1 MANLRELRNRIAS
14 VKSTKKIT
22 SAMKM
27 VAASRLRQAQEAV
40 TGAGY
45 YAASQGRIIQRLA
58 KTVDYIAQ
66 TDVTQGRAPS
76 VKLPSVLTGIK
87 KNVQNHVIIVF
98 SSSRGLCGGFNINV
112 VKKAY
117 QLLRHLEKEKQTF
130 RIVCV
135 GQHGYDMLKSVYADR
150 IVAHFDVGTSLERQH
165 NDAEKMSAGILDLY
179 EAGKIDVCTVIYNHF
194 HSAISQEV
202 RICPLIPLKPSQ
214 VIQPFLNENPWGLDE
229 SEETF
234 KLHRESA
241 SNKAETAFVGG
252 KGVKGTKRKKQP
264 RTAANVSRQYQTAQV
279 ARALNDQD
287 NDETASPD
295 PLQYDFAPENPE
307 TILRAMVPDL
317 LATLIFRAT
326 LESVASENG
335 ARMTAMDN
343 ATNNAA
349 DLIDDLT
356 LQYNRTRQAMI
367 TNELTEIISGAE
379 AL

>member
-27 VAASRLRQAQEAV
+27 VAASRLRQAQEAAI
-40 TGAGY
+40 GSGY
-45 YAASQGRIIQRLA
+45 YAASQGRVIQRLA
-58 KTVDYIAQ
+58 KTIDYIAQ
-66 TDVTQGRAPS
+66 TDVMQGRAPS

-87 KNVQNHVIIVF
+87 KDAQNHVIIVF

-135 GQHGYDMLKSVYADR
+135 GQHGYDMLKPVYAGR
-150 IVAHFDVGTSLERQH
+150 IVARFDVGTSLERQH
-165 NDAEKMSAGILDLY
+165 YDAERMGAGILDLY
-179 EAGKIDVCTVIYNHF
+179 EAGKIDACTVIYNHF

-234 KLHRESA
+234 KLHRENA
-241 SNKAETAFVGG
+241 SNKAEAALVGGG
-252 KGVKGTKRKKQP
+252 KGVKGTKRKKQL
-264 RTAANVSRQYQTAQV
+264 RAAMNRQYQTAQV
-279 ARALNDQD
+279 ARALNERDV
-287 NDETASPD
+287 DETSSAD
-295 PLQYDFAPENPE
+295 PLQYDFEPENPE
-307 TILRAMVPDL
+307 TILRSMVPDL

>member
-45 YAASQGRIIQRLA
+45 YAASLGRIIQRLA
-58 KTVDYIAQ
+58 DTIQYIAQ
-66 TDVTQGRAPS
+66 KDADAGRTPT
-76 VKLPSVLTGIK
+76 VRIPSVLSGMQH
-87 KNVQNHVIIVF
+87 NLQNHVIVVF

-117 QLLRHLEKEKQTF
+117 QLLRHLEKENQTF

-135 GQHGYDMLKSVYADR
+135 GQRGYDMLKPVYGDK
-150 IVAHFDVGTSLERQH
+150 IVARYDVGTSLEKQRS
-165 NDAEKMSAGILDLY
+165 DAEKMSAGILDLY
-179 EAGKIDVCTVIYNHF
+179 EAGKVDSCTVIYNHF

-202 RICPLIPLKPSQ
+202 RICPLIPLKSSQ
-214 VIQPFLNENPWGLDE
+214 VVQPFTGENPWGFKDSDE
-229 SEETF
+229 EF
-234 KLHRESA
+234 KLKRQSGTNA
-241 SNKAETAFVGG
+241 AVAAFAKTGAGSSKRMQAPRAG
-252 KGVKGTKRKKQP
+252 KVP
-264 RTAANVSRQYQTAQV
+264 QYHTAQ
-279 ARALNDQD
+279 AASALNENIVED
-287 NDETASPD
+287 AFSKD
-295 PLQYDFAPENPE
+295 PLAYDYDPSNPE
-307 TILRAMVPDL
+307 EILRGLIPDL
-317 LATLIFRAT
+317 LSTLIFRAT

-349 DLIDDLT
+349 DIIDDLT
-356 LQYNRTRQAMI
+356 LMYNRTRQAMI
-367 TNELTEIISGAE
+367 TSELTEIISGAE

>member
-40 TGAGY
+40 LGSGY
-45 YAASQGRIIQRLA
+45 YAASQGRVIQRLA
-58 KTVDYIAQ
+58 KTIDYIAQ
-66 TDVTQGRAPS
+66 TDVMQGRAPS
-76 VKLPSVLTGIK
+76 VKLPSVLTGMK
-87 KNVQNHVIIVF
+87 KDAQNHVIIVF

-135 GQHGYDMLKSVYADR
+135 GQHGYDMLKPVYADR
-150 IVAHFDVGTSLERQH
+150 IVARFDVGTSLERQH
-165 NDAEKMSAGILDLY
+165 YDAERMGAGILDLY
-179 EAGKIDVCTVIYNHF
+179 EAGKIDACTVIYNHF

-214 VIQPFLNENPWGLDE
+214 VIQPFLNENPWELDE

-241 SNKAETAFVGG
+241 SNKAEAALVGGG
-252 KGVKGTKRKKQP
+252 KGVKGTKRKKQL
-264 RTAANVSRQYQTAQV
+264 RTAMNRQYQTAQV
-279 ARALNDQD
+279 ARALNERDA
-287 NDETASPD
+287 DETSSAD
-295 PLQYDFAPENPE
+295 PLQYDFEPENPE
-307 TILRAMVPDL
+307 TILRSMVPDL

-343 ATNNAA
+343 ATSNAA

>member
-40 TGAGY
+40 TGSGY
-45 YAASQGRIIQRLA
+45 YAASQGRVIQRLA
-58 KTVDYIAQ
+58 KTIDYIAQ
-66 TDVTQGRAPS
+66 TDVFQGRAPS
-76 VKLPSVLTGIK
+76 VKLPSVLTGMK
-87 KNVQNHVIIVF
+87 KDAQNHVIIVF

-135 GQHGYDMLKSVYADR
+135 GQHGYDMLKPVYADR
-150 IVAHFDVGTSLERQH
+150 IVAKLDVGTSLERQH
-165 NDAEKMSAGILDLY
+165 YDAERMGAGILDLY
-179 EAGKIDVCTVIYNHF
+179 EAGKIDACTVIYNHF

-241 SNKAETAFVGG
+241 SNKTEAALVGGG
-252 KGVKGTKRKKQP
+252 KGVKGAKRKKQS
-264 RTAANVSRQYQTAQV
+264 RAAMTRQYQTAQV
-279 ARALNDQD
+279 ARALNEQD
-287 NDETASPD
+287 ADETSSAD

-307 TILRAMVPDL
+307 TILRSMVPDL
-317 LATLIFRAT
+317 LTTLIFRAT

-349 DLIDDLT
+349 DIIDDLT

>member
-40 TGAGY
+40 TGSGY
-45 YAASQGRIIQRLA
+45 YAASQGRVIQRLA
-58 KTVDYIAQ
+58 KTIDYIAQ
-66 TDVTQGRAPS
+66 TDVMQGRAPS
-76 VKLPSVLTGIK
+76 VKLPSVLTGMK
-87 KNVQNHVIIVF
+87 KDAQNHVIIVF

-135 GQHGYDMLKSVYADR
+135 GQHGYDMLKPVYADR
-150 IVAHFDVGTSLERQH
+150 IVAKFDVGTSLERQH
-165 NDAEKMSAGILDLY
+165 YDAERMGAGILDLY
-179 EAGKIDVCTVIYNHF
+179 EAGKIDACTVIYNHF

-241 SNKAETAFVGG
+241 SNKAEAALVGGG

-264 RTAANVSRQYQTAQV
+264 RAAMTRQYQTAQV
-279 ARALNDQD
+279 ARALNEQD
-287 NDETASPD
+287 ADETSSAD

-307 TILRAMVPDL
+307 TILRSMVPDL

>member
-40 TGAGY
+40 IGSGY
-45 YAASQGRIIQRLA
+45 YAASQGRVIQRLA
-58 KTVDYIAQ
+58 KTIDYIAQ
-66 TDVTQGRAPS
+66 TDVMQGRAPS
-76 VKLPSVLTGIK
+76 VKLPSVLTGMK
-87 KNVQNHVIIVF
+87 KDAQNHVIIVF

-135 GQHGYDMLKSVYADR
+135 GQHGYDMLKPVYADR
-150 IVAHFDVGTSLERQH
+150 IVARFDVGTSLERQRY
-165 NDAEKMSAGILDLY
+165 DAERMGAGILDLY
-179 EAGKIDVCTVIYNHF
+179 EAGKIDACTVIYNHF

-234 KLHRESA
+234 KLHRENA
-241 SNKAETAFVGG
+241 SNKAEAALVGGG
-252 KGVKGTKRKKQP
+252 KGVKGTKRKKQL
-264 RTAANVSRQYQTAQV
+264 RAAMNRQY
-279 ARALNDQD
+279 L
-287 NDETASPD
+287 S
-295 PLQYDFAPENPE
+295 
-307 TILRAMVPDL
+307 
-317 LATLIFRAT
+317 LIH
-326 LESVASENG
+326 
-335 ARMTAMDN
+335 
-343 ATNNAA
+343 
-349 DLIDDLT
+349 I
-356 LQYNRTRQAMI
+356 
-367 TNELTEIISGAE
+367 
-379 AL
+379 

>member
-40 TGAGY
+40 TGSGY
-45 YAASQGRIIQRLA
+45 YAASQGRVIQRLA
-58 KTVDYIAQ
+58 KTIDYIAQ
-66 TDVTQGRAPS
+66 TDVMQGRAPS
-76 VKLPSVLTGIK
+76 VKLPSVLTGMK
-87 KNVQNHVIIVF
+87 KDAQNHVIIVF

-135 GQHGYDMLKSVYADR
+135 GQHGYDMLKPVYADR
-150 IVAHFDVGTSLERQH
+150 IVARFDVGTSLERQH
-165 NDAEKMSAGILDLY
+165 YDAERMGAGILDLY
-179 EAGKIDVCTVIYNHF
+179 EAGKIDACTVIYNHF

-241 SNKAETAFVGG
+241 SNKAEAALVGGG

-264 RTAANVSRQYQTAQV
+264 RAAMTRQYQTAQV
-279 ARALNDQD
+279 ARALNEQD
-287 NDETASPD
+287 ADETSSAD

-307 TILRAMVPDL
+307 TILRSMVPDL

>member
-40 TGAGY
+40 LGSGY
-45 YAASQGRIIQRLA
+45 YAASQGRVIQRLA
-58 KTVDYIAQ
+58 KTIDYIAQ
-66 TDVTQGRAPS
+66 TDVMQGRAPS
-76 VKLPSVLTGIK
+76 VKLPSVLTGMK
-87 KNVQNHVIIVF
+87 KDAQNHVIIVF

-135 GQHGYDMLKSVYADR
+135 GQHGYDMLKPVYADR
-150 IVAHFDVGTSLERQH
+150 IVARFDVGTSLERQH
-165 NDAEKMSAGILDLY
+165 YDAERMGAGILDLY
-179 EAGKIDVCTVIYNHF
+179 EAGKIDACTVIYNHF

-214 VIQPFLNENPWGLDE
+214 VIQPFLNENPWELDE

-241 SNKAETAFVGG
+241 SNKAEAALVGSG
-252 KGVKGTKRKKQP
+252 RGVKGTKRKKQL
-264 RTAANVSRQYQTAQV
+264 RTAMNRQYQTAQV
-279 ARALNDQD
+279 ARALNERDA
-287 NDETASPD
+287 DETSSAD
-295 PLQYDFAPENPE
+295 PLQYDFEPENPE
-307 TILRAMVPDL
+307 TILRSMVPDL

-343 ATNNAA
+343 ATSNAA

>member
-40 TGAGY
+40 IGSGY
-45 YAASQGRIIQRLA
+45 YAASQGRVIQRLA
-58 KTVDYIAQ
+58 KTIDYIAQ
-66 TDVTQGRAPS
+66 TDVMQGRAPS
-76 VKLPSVLTGIK
+76 VKLPSVLTGMK
-87 KNVQNHVIIVF
+87 KDAQNHVIIVF

-135 GQHGYDMLKSVYADR
+135 GQHGYDMLKPVYADR
-150 IVAHFDVGTSLERQH
+150 IVARFDVGTSLERQH
-165 NDAEKMSAGILDLY
+165 YDAERMGAGILDLY
-179 EAGKIDVCTVIYNHF
+179 EAGKIDACTVIYNHF

-234 KLHRESA
+234 KLHRENA
-241 SNKAETAFVGG
+241 SNKAEAALVGGG
-252 KGVKGTKRKKQP
+252 KGVKGTKRKKQL
-264 RTAANVSRQYQTAQV
+264 RAAMNRQYQTAQV
-279 ARALNDQD
+279 ARALNERDA
-287 NDETASPD
+287 DETSSAD
-295 PLQYDFAPENPE
+295 PLQYDFEPENPE
-307 TILRAMVPDL
+307 TILRSMVPDL

>member
-40 TGAGY
+40 IGSGY
-45 YAASQGRIIQRLA
+45 YAASQGRVIQRLA
-58 KTVDYIAQ
+58 KTIDYIAQ
-66 TDVTQGRAPS
+66 TDVMQGRAPS
-76 VKLPSVLTGIK
+76 VKLPSVLTGMK
-87 KNVQNHVIIVF
+87 KDAQNHVIIVF

-135 GQHGYDMLKSVYADR
+135 GQHGYDMLKPVYADR
-150 IVAHFDVGTSLERQH
+150 IVARFDVGTSLERQRY
-165 NDAEKMSAGILDLY
+165 DAERMGAGILDLY
-179 EAGKIDVCTVIYNHF
+179 EAGKIDACTVIYNHF

-234 KLHRESA
+234 KLHRENA
-241 SNKAETAFVGG
+241 SNKAEAALVGGG
-252 KGVKGTKRKKQP
+252 KGVKGTKRKKQL
-264 RTAANVSRQYQTAQV
+264 RAAMNRQYQTAQV
-279 ARALNDQD
+279 ARALNERDV
-287 NDETASPD
+287 DETSSAD
-295 PLQYDFAPENPE
+295 PLQYDFEPENPE
-307 TILRAMVPDL
+307 TILRSMVPDL

>member
-40 TGAGY
+40 IGSGY
-45 YAASQGRIIQRLA
+45 YAASQGRVIQRLA
-58 KTVDYIAQ
+58 KTIDYIAQ
-66 TDVTQGRAPS
+66 TDVMQGRAPS
-76 VKLPSVLTGIK
+76 VKLPSVLTGMK
-87 KNVQNHVIIVF
+87 KDAQNHVIIVF

-135 GQHGYDMLKSVYADR
+135 GQHGYDMLKPVYADR
-150 IVAHFDVGTSLERQH
+150 IVARFDVGTSLERQH
-165 NDAEKMSAGILDLY
+165 YDAERMGAGILDLY
-179 EAGKIDVCTVIYNHF
+179 EAGKIDACTVIYNHF

-214 VIQPFLNENPWGLDE
+214 VIQPFLNENPWELDE

-241 SNKAETAFVGG
+241 SNKAEAALVGGG
-252 KGVKGTKRKKQP
+252 KGVKGTKRKKQL
-264 RTAANVSRQYQTAQV
+264 RTTMNRQYQTAQV
-279 ARALNDQD
+279 ARALNEQD
-287 NDETASPD
+287 ADETSSAD
-295 PLQYDFAPENPE
+295 PLQYDFEPENPE
-307 TILRAMVPDL
+307 TILRSMVPDL

-343 ATNNAA
+343 ATSNAA

>member
-40 TGAGY
+40 TGSGY
-45 YAASQGRIIQRLA
+45 YAASQGRVIQRLA
-58 KTVDYIAQ
+58 KTIDYIAQ
-66 TDVTQGRAPS
+66 TDVMQGRAPS
-76 VKLPSVLTGIK
+76 VKLPSVLTGMK
-87 KNVQNHVIIVF
+87 KDAQNHVIIVF

-135 GQHGYDMLKSVYADR
+135 GQHGYDMLKPVYADR
-150 IVAHFDVGTSLERQH
+150 IVAKFDVGTSLERQH
-165 NDAEKMSAGILDLY
+165 YDAERMGAGILDLY
-179 EAGKIDVCTVIYNHF
+179 EAGKIDACTVIYNHF

-241 SNKAETAFVGG
+241 SNKKEAALVGGG

-264 RTAANVSRQYQTAQV
+264 RAAMTRQYQTAQV
-279 ARALNDQD
+279 ARALNEQD
-287 NDETASPD
+287 ADETSSAD

-307 TILRAMVPDL
+307 TILRSMVPDL

>member
-40 TGAGY
+40 SGSGY
-45 YAASQGRIIQRLA
+45 YAASQGRVIQRLA
-58 KTVDYIAQ
+58 KTIDYIAQ
-66 TDVTQGRAPS
+66 TDVMQGRAPS
-76 VKLPSVLTGIK
+76 VKLPSVLTGMK
-87 KNVQNHVIIVF
+87 KDAQNHVIIVF

-135 GQHGYDMLKSVYADR
+135 GQHGYDMLKPVYADR
-150 IVAHFDVGTSLERQH
+150 IVARFDVGTSLERQH
-165 NDAEKMSAGILDLY
+165 YDAERMGAGILDLY
-179 EAGKIDVCTVIYNHF
+179 EAGKIDACTVIYNHF

-234 KLHRESA
+234 KLHRENA
-241 SNKAETAFVGG
+241 SNKAEAALVGGG
-252 KGVKGTKRKKQP
+252 KGVKGTKRKKQL
-264 RTAANVSRQYQTAQV
+264 RAAMNRQYQTAQV
-279 ARALNDQD
+279 ARALNEHDA
-287 NDETASPD
+287 DETSSAD
-295 PLQYDFAPENPE
+295 PLQYDFEPENPE
-307 TILRAMVPDL
+307 TILRSMVPDL

-326 LESVASENG
+326 LESIASENG

>member
-40 TGAGY
+40 IGSGY
-45 YAASQGRIIQRLA
+45 YAASQGRVIQRLA
-58 KTVDYIAQ
+58 KTIDYIAQ
-66 TDVTQGRAPS
+66 TDVMQGRAPS
-76 VKLPSVLTGIK
+76 VKLPSVLTGMK
-87 KNVQNHVIIVF
+87 KDAQNHVIIVF

-135 GQHGYDMLKSVYADR
+135 GQHGYDMLKPVYADR
-150 IVAHFDVGTSLERQH
+150 IVAKFDVGTSLERQH
-165 NDAEKMSAGILDLY
+165 YDAERMGAGILDLY
-179 EAGKIDVCTVIYNHF
+179 EAGKIDACTVIYNHF

-234 KLHRESA
+234 KLHRENA
-241 SNKAETAFVGG
+241 SNKAEAALVGGG
-252 KGVKGTKRKKQP
+252 KGVKGTKRKKQL
-264 RTAANVSRQYQTAQV
+264 RAAMNRQYQTAQV
-279 ARALNDQD
+279 ARALNERDV
-287 NDETASPD
+287 DETSSAD
-295 PLQYDFAPENPE
+295 PLQYDFEPENPE
-307 TILRAMVPDL
+307 TILRSMVPDL
-317 LATLIFRAT
+317 LTTLIFRAT

>member
-40 TGAGY
+40 TGSGY
-45 YAASQGRIIQRLA
+45 YAASQGRVIQRLA
-58 KTVDYIAQ
+58 KTIDYIAQ
-66 TDVTQGRAPS
+66 TDVMQGRAPS
-76 VKLPSVLTGIK
+76 VKLPSVLTGMK
-87 KNVQNHVIIVF
+87 KDAQNHVIIVF

-135 GQHGYDMLKSVYADR
+135 GQHGYDMLKPVYADR
-150 IVAHFDVGTSLERQH
+150 IVARFDVGTSLERQH
-165 NDAEKMSAGILDLY
+165 YDAERMGAGILDLY
-179 EAGKIDVCTVIYNHF
+179 EAGKIDACTVIYNHF

-241 SNKAETAFVGG
+241 SNKTEAALVGGG

-264 RTAANVSRQYQTAQV
+264 RAAMTRQYQTAQV
-279 ARALNDQD
+279 ARALNEQD
-287 NDETASPD
+287 ADETSSAD
-295 PLQYDFAPENPE
+295 PLQYDFEPENPE
-307 TILRAMVPDL
+307 TILRSMVPDL

-343 ATNNAA
+343 ATSNAA